1 MGFIESYKRLE
12 RLCGDLLNDDRR
24 ISAYIDEMISLPR
37 GACLVR
43 GWDDDLKRLKH
54 YRWVRNQI
62 AHELDCSEENMC
74 EPSDVVWIEVFYS
87 RIMNQTDPLAMY
99 RRASKPEQSY
109 GSLRH
114 LLDCIL
120 CLNILRAK
128 TPPRSTWRARSSAP
142 GAILVSRKRSIRGTP
157 DGTLF
162 LYVLSKILSKQGIF
176 VRMVQTGHE

>member
-37 GACLVR
+37 GAYLVR
-43 GWDDDLKRLKH
+43 GWDDDLKRLTH

-62 AHELDCSEENMC
+62 AHEPDCSEENMC

-99 RRASKPEQSY
+99 RRASKPEQS
-109 GSLRH
+109 S
-114 LLDCIL
+114 
-120 CLNILRAK
+120 
-128 TPPRSTWRARSSAP
+128 PPQHTHSVQ
-142 GAILVSRKRSIRGTP
+142 AINSKKKAAGWVVLWIVAALVG
-157 DGTLF
+157 
-162 LYVLSKILSKQGIF
+162 LYFVLKYLAG
-176 VRMVQTGHE
+176 